1 VEDGAGHMQC
11 RRCQVHNRDGALF
24 CRECGARLE
33 SVCPACG
40 ATFEPGS
47 RFCEACGA
55 ALGMPAAS
63 PGGLSCFGISGP
75 DSLQSLTP
83 KHLAEK
89 ILASRRAL
97 EGERKRVTVL
107 FCDIVGSTALAERL
121 GEEPMHALINQF
133 FVLTLAEVHRYEG
146 TLSHFLGDGFMALF
160 GAPVAHEDHARRA
173 VLAALAIQRSI
184 KAAAGRHRLVAA
196 CRVIGPDRPEQR
208 PRGRGK
214 HR

>member
-1 VEDGAGHMQC
+1 VKHAAPRWVC
-11 RRCQVHNRDGALF
+11 R
-24 CRECGARLE
+24 
-33 SVCPACG
+33 
-40 ATFEPGS
+40 
-47 RFCEACGA
+47 
-55 ALGMPAAS
+55 AS
-63 PGGLSCFGISGP
+63 PGGPSRFGISGP

-184 KAAAGRHRLVAA
+184 KALPADTGSSQPVELSVRIGLNSGLVVVGNIGDNLRMDYTAIGDTSNIAARLPVTGLRPTPRVPPVAKRA
-196 CRVIGPDRPEQR
+196 AILILTF
-208 PRGRGK
+208 
-214 HR
+214 

>member
-1 VEDGAGHMQC
+1 
-11 RRCQVHNRDGALF
+11 
-24 CRECGARLE
+24 
-33 SVCPACG
+33 
-40 ATFEPGS
+40 
-47 RFCEACGA
+47 
-55 ALGMPAAS
+55 MPAAS

-75 DSLQSLTP
+75 DSLQSFTP

-160 GAPVAHEDHARRA
+160 GAPVAHEDHAPSSYRSSANPPRTPGSKASSNSHFDILRLRRWFGPLSRTTQQQHRT
-173 VLAALAIQRSI
+173 VWGYLAPRW
-184 KAAAGRHRLVAA
+184 AG
-196 CRVIGPDRPEQR
+196 
-208 PRGRGK
+208 
-214 HR
+214 

>member
-1 VEDGAGHMQC
+1 
-11 RRCQVHNRDGALF
+11 
-24 CRECGARLE
+24 
-33 SVCPACG
+33 
-40 ATFEPGS
+40 
-47 RFCEACGA
+47 
-55 ALGMPAAS
+55 MPAAS

-184 KAAAGRHRLVAA
+184 KALPADTGSSQPVELSVRIGLNSGLVVVGNIGDNLRMDYTAIGDTSNIAARLPVTGLRPTPRVPPVAKRA
-196 CRVIGPDRPEQR
+196 AILILTF
-208 PRGRGK
+208 
-214 HR
+214 

>member
-1 VEDGAGHMQC
+1 
-11 RRCQVHNRDGALF
+11 
-24 CRECGARLE
+24 
-33 SVCPACG
+33 
-40 ATFEPGS
+40 
-47 RFCEACGA
+47 
-55 ALGMPAAS
+55 MPAAS